1 VRPRAGA
8 ASAFS
13 VRGHELLGWL
23 ALATAVLHVGL
34 LLGVDNRVAEH
45 VKLTAP
51 RYEYA
56 GILALFTLLFLT
68 VPGGAATRS
77 WLWQRHRNFQAAHV
91 GAACLLVVTLA
102 VHVLTTGSLR
112 PWPRACGRVHSAIGH
127 RAARTAACARPE
139 TAGSAAVTLP
149 RQTRVRSTFAAPL
162 GNRPRIARR
171 AACADAQ
178 WRGSGSA

>member
-1 VRPRAGA
+1 MASLSTTWEIAQVLGLCAVASCLILCILAVRPRAGA

-68 VPGGAATRS
+68 VPGSAAARS
-77 WLWQRHRNFQAAHV
+77 WLWQRPRNFQAA
-91 GAACLLVVTLA
+91 
-102 VHVLTTGSLR
+102 LT
-112 PWPRACGRVHSAIGH
+112 A
-127 RAARTAACARPE
+127 
-139 TAGSAAVTLP
+139 
-149 RQTRVRSTFAAPL
+149 
-162 GNRPRIARR
+162 
-171 AACADAQ
+171 
-178 WRGSGSA
+178 

>member
-1 VRPRAGA
+1 VASLSTTWEIAQVLGLCAVASCLILCILAVRPRAGA

-68 VPGGAATRS
+68 VPGGAAWISRLKPGEGWNSALTVR
-77 WLWQRHRNFQAAHV
+77 LRRLPLQELAATTLI
-91 GAACLLVVTLA
+91 LLVEREGLE
-102 VHVLTTGSLR
+102 
-112 PWPRACGRVHSAIGH
+112 P
-127 RAARTAACARPE
+127 
-139 TAGSAAVTLP
+139 
-149 RQTRVRSTFAAPL
+149 STPAL
-162 GNRPRIARR
+162 
-171 AACADAQ
+171 
-178 WRGSGSA
+178 